1 MKKLRFVL
9 VGTGNIATTYV
20 RAAANVEEAE
30 IVGVVSRSAE
40 RAARYAAD
48 NGFETSAVDLASVGV
63 PYDAVML
70 ATPNGLHHRDTLAAA
85 ALGKHVL
92 TEKPLDVTLPKM
104 DEMIAVCREAGV
116 RLGVSFQR
124 RMSPANIELKRMLD
138 ARAFGKI
145 YVTDLFVKFLRP
157 QSYYDSAEWRGTLA
171 VDGGGPFMQQ
181 ASHNV
186 DTLTWFF
193 GLPRTVMAKTA
204 RLAHHGIEVEDHGT
218 AVLTWPDGMF
228 GTIIASTVTAPG
240 FPVRM
245 ELHSEKGSFVTVNDE
260 VVDWKMEGVT
270 PPAVAPSKA
279 IHSGAGAAGVAVTE
293 TGGHEA
299 IIRDFCHAVWEGRDP
314 VVSGEQ
320 GRATGLV
327 IDSIY
332 RAAREGREITL

>member
-20 RAAANVEEAE
+20 NAAANVEEAA
-30 IVGVVSRSAE
+30 IVGVVSRSPE
-40 RAARYAAD
+40 RATKYAAEK
-48 NGFETSAVDLASVGV
+48 GFETSAVSLEKIGV

-85 ALGKHVL
+85 SMGKHVL

-104 DEMIAVCREAGV
+104 DEMIAVCRKAGV

-124 RMSPANIELKRMLD
+124 RMSPVNIALKKMLEE
-138 ARAFGKI
+138 RAFGKI
-145 YVTDLFVKFLRP
+145 HVTDLFVKFLRP
-157 QSYYDSAEWRGTLA
+157 QSYYDSAEWRGTLE

-193 GLPRTVMAKTA
+193 GAPRTVMAKTA
-204 RLAHHGIEVEDHGT
+204 LLAHSGIEVEDHGT

-245 ELHSEKGSFVTVNDE
+245 ELHSEKGSFISVNDE
-260 VVDWKMEGVT
+260 IVDWKIEGVE
-270 PPAVAPSKA
+270 PPAVAPAKA

-299 IIRDFCHAVWEGRDP
+299 IIRDFCHAVREGRDP
-314 VVSGEQ
+314 AVSGEE
-320 GRATGLV
+320 GRRTGLV